1 MQVEV
6 ANGELIDK
14 YTILQIKLKKLHEAL
29 GDSAKLDNVIKEL
42 ETIKPK
48 VNTIFEQCLA
58 SDKLEGLYVDLLNIN
73 QTLWNIEDQI
83 RECERDGIFGSDF
96 IELARSVYFT
106 NDERSA
112 VKKEINEVTGSML
125 SEEKSY
131 ERYK

>member
-14 YTILQIKLKKLHEAL
+14 YTILQIKLKKLHEAR
-29 GDSAKLDNVIKEL
+29 GDSSKLDNVIKEL

-58 SDKLEGLYVDLLNIN
+58 SENLEGLYVDLLNIN

-112 VKKEINEVTGSML
+112 VKKKINEVTGSTL
-125 SEEKSY
+125 FEEKSY
-131 ERYK
+131 ERYR